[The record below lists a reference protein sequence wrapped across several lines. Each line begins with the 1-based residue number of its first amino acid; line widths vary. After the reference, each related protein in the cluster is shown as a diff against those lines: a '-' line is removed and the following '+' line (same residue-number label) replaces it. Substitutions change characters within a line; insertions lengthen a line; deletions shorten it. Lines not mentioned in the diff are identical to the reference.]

1 MKQITWQPIAAPVAY
16 PSGYLKQPKGGLLV
30 HTHFAVWRDVG
41 VFGMSAVQ
49 PPWNS
54 ASVAERSDLR
64 QQAEPTGKGGYNV

>member
-1 MKQITWQPIAAPVAY
+1 MKQITWQPIAAPDAY
-16 PSGYLKQPKGGLLV
+16 HSRHLKQPKGGLPV
-30 HTHFAVWRDVG
+30 HAHFEIRRDVG

-54 ASVAERSDLR
+54 ASAAERSDLR